1 MWINEYRYRYAYEY
15 VDVQV
20 CVWGCVCVC
29 EHITMSMCIFIPR
42 YSSEPEHVG
51 DTEQRAENSGNHRHM
66 VQKIIH
72 QAKLCSGN

>member
-1 MWINEYRYRYAYEY
+1 MSADLLDSLDIFVPEDISEWVQICLLVWI
-15 VDVQV
+15 
-20 CVWGCVCVC
+20 G
-29 EHITMSMCIFIPR
+29 IFVPEDIIIPR